1 MKFPTAIT
9 GFWSRIKETA
19 TEFKKVSPMTEASS
33 LAYFTIFSI
42 PGVLIIA
49 LMVASTFYDAEAVRE
64 ALYSQAGGFIGA
76 STSKELQAMVQNADV
91 SKSGLFAKIAGIAAL
106 VISATTAFASLQ
118 SSLNK
123 IWRVEQAPGR
133 AVLSYLFSR
142 ATSLALI
149 AAFGFMLLIS
159 MVLDTALVTVAEQ
172 AGGAAEERS
181 WFFAGLAFLM
191 SYGVIMLVFSL
202 VFKFLPDVK
211 IKWRSVWSG
220 AAFTAV
226 LFTIGKFLI
235 GLYIAKSGA
244 GDAYG
249 AGGAVI
255 IIMIWVYYSSIIL
268 LFGAQYT
275 FVVAK
280 QQGNPIEPGKHAR
293 LVESCVQADAA
304 DTRNDDPLP
313 TAQGA

>member
-1 MKFPTAIT
+1 
-9 GFWSRIKETA
+9 
-19 TEFKKVSPMTEASS
+19 
-33 LAYFTIFSI
+33 
-42 PGVLIIA
+42 
-49 LMVASTFYDAEAVRE
+49 MVR
-64 ALYSQAGGFIGA
+64 
-76 STSKELQAMVQNADV
+76 KADV
-91 SKSGLFAKIAGIAAL
+91 SKTGLFAKIAGIAAL

-123 IWRVEQAPGR
+123 IWRVEQASGR

-159 MVLDTALVTVAEQ
+159 MVLDTALVSVAER

-181 WFFAGLAFLM
+181 WFFAGLAVLM

-202 VFKFLPDVK
+202 VFKFLPDVR
-211 IKWRSVWSG
+211 IRWRSVWSG
-220 AAFTAV
+220 AAFTAI

-304 DTRNDDPLP
+304 DTRKDEQLP
-313 TAQGA
+313 A

>member
-1 MKFPTAIT
+1 
-9 GFWSRIKETA
+9 
-19 TEFKKVSPMTEASS
+19 
-33 LAYFTIFSI
+33 
-42 PGVLIIA
+42 
-49 LMVASTFYDAEAVRE
+49 
-64 ALYSQAGGFIGA
+64 
-76 STSKELQAMVQNADV
+76 
-91 SKSGLFAKIAGIAAL
+91 
-106 VISATTAFASLQ
+106 
-118 SSLNK
+118 
-123 IWRVEQAPGR
+123 
-133 AVLSYLFSR
+133 
-142 ATSLALI
+142 
-149 AAFGFMLLIS
+149 
-159 MVLDTALVTVAEQ
+159 
-172 AGGAAEERS
+172 
-181 WFFAGLAFLM
+181 
-191 SYGVIMLVFSL
+191 MLVFSL